1 MIQVCGGNI
10 ATVRA
15 HIPSN
20 TFKLNRTT
28 IAATVLSARLLLTRT
43 VLPQLSSVCA
53 ETSTPPFEWL
63 VAVLLMHYRAT

>member
-20 TFKLNRTT
+20 TFKLHRTT
-28 IAATVLSARLLLTRT
+28 IAATVLFARLLLTRT
-43 VLPQLSSVCA
+43 VFASIVLRLRRGLD
-53 ETSTPPFEWL
+53 STFRL
-63 VAVLLMHYRAT
+63 AGRSASYAL